1 MSTMCERE
9 CELVTLRVAGNEAAF
24 HFRLTVI
31 AGDHRMLIEPI
42 DVMAFDDDGK
52 VTSMKAYWSPDNVTQ
67 L

>member
-1 MSTMCERE
+1 
-9 CELVTLRVAGNEAAF
+9 
-24 HFRLTVI
+24 VI

-52 VTSMKAYWSPDNVTQ
+52 VTAMKAYWSADNVTQ